1 MELLNANSSD
11 GTEMQTIL
19 PLDEFAA
26 PAAAEG
32 GDVQ

>member
-1 MELLNANSSD
+1 MKVIILGSD